1 MTRVTIG
8 EAKQRLPELM
18 DAALR
23 GEKVVITHNDGR
35 TVELLAMPSTQP
47 RPQFGSAK
55 GQVVLQDDF
64 DDPIE
69 GFEEY
74 IG

>member
-1 MTRVTIG
+1 MTRVAID

-23 GEKVVITHNDGR
+23 GEKVVIAHNDGR

-47 RPQFGSAK
+47 RPPRTS
-55 GQVVLQDDF
+55 
-64 DDPIE
+64 PSPR
-69 GFEEY
+69 
-74 IG
+74 